1 MVHLYWVERGVQ
13 AGIWEWSIVEDNRR
27 GRATGCDREG
37 LDTEPTDKTLMSAA
51 VSVRLDVALIPRH
64 TKRGLRNLDDKE
76 IKLRVG
82 GQTLHNYVHDL
93 DRPSGRYRNAAGGVW
108 QACFGSA

>member
-27 GRATGCDREG
+27 GRATKCDREG
-37 LDTEPTDKTLMSAA
+37 LDTEPADKTLMSAA

-82 GQTLHNYVHDL
+82 GQDPPQL
-93 DRPSGRYRNAAGGVW
+93 RP
-108 QACFGSA
+108 